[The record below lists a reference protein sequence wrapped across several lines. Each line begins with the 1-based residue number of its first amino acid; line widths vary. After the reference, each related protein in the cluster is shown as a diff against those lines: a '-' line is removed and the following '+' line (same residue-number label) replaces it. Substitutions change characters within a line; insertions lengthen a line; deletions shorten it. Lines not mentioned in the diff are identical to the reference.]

1 MTEHWIEAAA
11 LATLRA
17 KGKLVVRHAGKQV
30 ALFDT
35 PHGVRACNNRCPHE
49 GYPLSDGTLDGACGL
64 TCNWHNWKFDLDTG
78 DNLLGGDRL
87 RVYPTELR
95 DGAVWI
101 DIADPPEAER
111 QAAAMA
117 NMRDAFDDHDY
128 ERIAREVAR
137 LGLAGADP
145 LDALRAAILWSHDR
159 LEFGWTHAYAGA
171 ADWVTLYD
179 AHAGDE
185 ETQLICLVEPI
196 GHLADDVLREGVYP
210 YAEAVLPYDEAA
222 FLHAIEAE
230 DEAAAIARLRGALG
244 DGLGYP
250 ALERALTTAALA
262 HYNDFGHALIYVAKA
277 GALIA
282 RLGGAVTAPLL
293 LALVRMLIY
302 SRREDLIPEFG
313 GYAAAL
319 ESWGGGANGAAP
331 EAAAYRG
338 LNVGNALA
346 LTAAHAGSP
355 PEAVYQALL
364 EANAANMLTFDLAYQ
379 DHVARPIR
387 DNVGW
392 LDFTHGITF
401 ANAVRAQ
408 CAKFPALWPA
418 GLLQMACF
426 SGRNA
431 PYTDPALDADDW
443 RVEDP
448 AAFFEATARGL
459 FDHGRNED
467 IVAVHLLK
475 TTLAARAEAAADGR
489 AAPTLAAALNRFLH
503 SPLKRRHVRRAA
515 RQAMSFV
522 ALDA

>member
-17 KGKLVVRHAGKQV
+17 KGKLVVRHQGKQV

-35 PHGVRACNNRCPHE
+35 PRGVRACNNRCPHE
-49 GYPLSDGTLDGACGL
+49 GYPLTDGTLDGACEL

-78 DNLLGGDRL
+78 ENLLGGDRL
-87 RVYPTELR
+87 RVYPVALR
-95 DGAVWI
+95 DGAIWI
-101 DIADPPEAER
+101 DIADPPAAER
-111 QAAAMA
+111 QASAMA
-117 NMRDAFDDHDY
+117 NLREAFDDRDY

-145 LDALRAAILWSHDR
+145 LDALRAAILWAHDR

-171 ADWVTLYD
+171 ADWLALYD
-179 AHAGDE
+179 AHDGDE
-185 ETQLICLVEPI
+185 ETRLICLVEPI
-196 GHLADDVLREGVYP
+196 GHLADDVLRQGTYP
-210 YAEAVLPYDEAA
+210 HTDAVLPHDEAA
-222 FLHAIEAE
+222 FLRAVEAG
-230 DEAAAIARLRGALG
+230 DEAAAIARLRGALEA
-244 DGLGYP
+244 GLGYP
-250 ALERALTTAALA
+250 ELERALTTAALA

-277 GALIA
+277 GPLMA
-282 RLGGAVTAPLL
+282 RLGGTVTAPLL

-302 SRREDLIPEFG
+302 SRREDLIPEFS

-319 ESWGGGANGAAP
+319 EGWGRRANGAAP

-338 LNVGNALA
+338 LNVDNALA
-346 LTAAHAGSP
+346 LTAAHGGSL

-364 EANAANMLTFDLAYQ
+364 EANAVNMLTYDRAYQ

-401 ANAVRAQ
+401 ANAVRTQ
-408 CAKFPALWPA
+408 CAKLPDLWPA

-431 PYTDPALDADDW
+431 PYTDRALDLGEW

-448 AAFFEATARGL
+448 TAFFEATVESL
-459 FDHGRNED
+459 FDHGCNED

-475 TTLAARAEAAADGR
+475 TALAARAEAAADAN
-489 AAPTLAAALNRFLH
+489 AAPTLAAALNRFLR

>member
-11 LATLRA
+11 LDELRA
-17 KGKLVVRHAGKQV
+17 KGKLVVRHEGKQV

-35 PHGVRACNNRCPHE
+35 PRGIRACNNRCPHE
-49 GYPLSDGTLDGACGL
+49 GYPLSDGTLDGTCAL
-64 TCNWHNWKFDLDTG
+64 TCNWHNWKFDLETG
-78 DNLLGGDRL
+78 ENLLGGDRL

-101 DIADPPEAER
+101 DIADPPAAAR
-111 QAAAMA
+111 QAEAMA
-117 NMRDAFDDHDY
+117 NLREAFDDHDY
-128 ERIAREVAR
+128 TRIAREAAR
-137 LGLAGADP
+137 LGLAGADL
-145 LDALRAAILWSHDR
+145 LDALRAAIRWSYDR

-171 ADWVTLYD
+171 ADWLALYD

-196 GHLADDVLREGVYP
+196 GHLADDVLRERTYP
-210 YAEAVLPYDEAA
+210 YGEDVLPYDEAA
-222 FLHAIEAE
+222 FLRAIEAE
-230 DEAAAIARLRGALG
+230 DEAAAIARLRGALAA
-244 DGLGYP
+244 GLGYP
-250 ALERALTTAALA
+250 ALECALTTAALA
-262 HYNDFGHALIYVAKA
+262 HYNNFGHALIYVAKA
-277 GALIA
+277 GPLVAG
-282 RLGGAVTAPLL
+282 LGGEVAAPVLL
-293 LALVRMLIY
+293 SLVRVLIY
-302 SRREDLIPEFG
+302 SWREDLIPEFS
-313 GYAAAL
+313 GYAAAH
-319 ESWGGGANGAAP
+319 EGWGSGANGVAP

-338 LNVGNALA
+338 LNVDNALA

-355 PEAVYQALL
+355 PEAVYHALL
-364 EANAANMLTFDLAYQ
+364 EANAANMLTYDLAYQ
-379 DHVARPIR
+379 DHVERPIR

-401 ANAVRAQ
+401 ANAVRTQ
-408 CAKFPALWPA
+408 CTKFPELWPA

-431 PYTDPALDADDW
+431 PYTDQALDVGEW

-448 AAFFEATARGL
+448 SAFFEATASGI

-467 IVAVHLLK
+467 IVSVHLLK
-475 TTLAARAEAAADGR
+475 TTLAARAEAAANAG
-489 AAPTLAAALNRFLH
+489 AAPILAAALNRFLN

-522 ALDA
+522 TLDA